1 MFILFSKLKNK
12 KVVTILIVLS
22 FIFYFFAYQNN
33 FFIDIDKAFS
43 INQYLIVLLIGVGFL
58 RLIFEPKKEELAKSS
73 QGKSSFFKTYFSL
86 HLFGSIINISA
97 VLLIADKLY
106 IKRNKLSN
114 LQIILLTRAFS
125 SDAYWSPFF
134 VAFGAVITFAPN
146 LEFFYV
152 SSLGL
157 ALAFI
162 TFVVTYFEVRKKD
175 DFVKFEGYPLNL
187 ENLIIPFSLA
197 FFVLLTHYF
206 YEDIKI
212 IVLISFLA
220 FILSFF
226 VPLIKKGIK
235 NTITKQKKHIIEELP
250 NMKSEISLFLAAGIF
265 GVSVSSILNGIGF
278 SLPFEYF
285 DYKIASVVLAIFIFL
300 SMIGVHAI
308 ITISVFGH
316 MLGDFNQT
324 LVAITFL
331 MAWGL
336 TVSTSP
342 FSGLNLTLHSR
353 YKVDIKEILKINLPF
368 LLKIYVFCIVLLYVA
383 SEILRLK

>member
-324 LVAITFL
+324 LVSITF
-331 MAWGL
+331 W
-336 TVSTSP
+336 T
-342 FSGLNLTLHSR
+342 
-353 YKVDIKEILKINLPF
+353 
-368 LLKIYVFCIVLLYVA
+368 
-383 SEILRLK
+383 